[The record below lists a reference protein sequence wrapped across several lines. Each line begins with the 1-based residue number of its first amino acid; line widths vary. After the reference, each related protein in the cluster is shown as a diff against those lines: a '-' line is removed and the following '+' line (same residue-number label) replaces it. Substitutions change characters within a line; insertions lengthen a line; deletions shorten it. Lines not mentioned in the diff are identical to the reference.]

1 MELVLTA
8 VFLFLGALLLVVE
21 VALIP
26 GFGIIGILGIC
37 SFVTSIAYAFAVL
50 GAIAGWVTLGIVVT
64 LVVLF
69 IMWAVYGKSLKRL
82 ALKKNIDSTLEN
94 PFARTL
100 VVGAEGVA
108 ITRLALVGEAEFNGS
123 QLEVVSADG
132 LIDAGTQVFVSR
144 MTESAIFVKR
154 K

>member
-1 MELVLTA
+1 MELVLTV

-50 GAIAGWVTLGIVVT
+50 GVIAGWVTLGIVVA

-82 ALKKNIDSTLEN
+82 ALSKNIDSTLKN
-94 PFARTL
+94 PLASAL
-100 VVGAEGVA
+100 AVGEEGVSV
-108 ITRLALVGEAEFNGS
+108 TRLALVGEAEFNGS

-132 LIDAGTQVFVSR
+132 LIDAGTRVFVSR
-144 MTESAIFVKR
+144 VTESAIFVKR